1 MKLIKS
7 TLFGLAIL
15 LSHASNSQSILAAW
29 TFPTGTTTDS
39 IADIAI
45 SANNNKAIRS
55 IGTSVID
62 FTKNGLT
69 TKSAQTTGW
78 DAGTGTKY
86 WLIELTTLGYNNL
99 HLSSRQQ
106 SGGTN
111 PGPRD
116 FKVQYSSDLGLTWID
131 VPGTNLITANNYTSA
146 FIDSVALPITCNN
159 KTSLSLR
166 WLMNSDTSSTGTI
179 VTSTGISKIDDIYVY
194 GSANSSQVNE
204 ISAKEISIFP
214 NPTSNIIYIQAYV
227 NHHEVK
233 VDNSLGSLCISLA
246 YETSINVSELQTGVY
261 SILLYHNKQFVSERK
276 FIKSK

>member
-45 SANNNKAIRS
+45 SANNSKAIRS

-106 SGGTN
+106 SGGAN

-214 NPTSNIIYIQAYV
+214 NPTSNIIYIQADV
-227 NHHEVK
+227 NYNEVK
-233 VDNSLGSLCISLA
+233 VVNSLGSLCISLA